1 MPTYKLPPLK
11 RAKKS
16 DSNTV
21 PVAEDSWRRRVT
33 MPVNAAILDCCEV
46 GDDMTFT
53 ITGKIVAMSMNRSDS
68 RESHDITLELSSI
81 KCPD

>member
-1 MPTYKLPPLK
+1 MPTYKFPPLK

-16 DSNTV
+16 GPNTA
-21 PVAEDSWRRRVT
+21 PEPEDSWRRRVT
-33 MPVNAAILDCCEV
+33 MLVNGDILDCCEI

-53 ITGKIVAMSMNRSDS
+53 ITGKVVAMSMNRSDS
-68 RESHDITLELSSI
+68 SESHDITLELSSI